1 MASTIALAGAQ
12 QLEYEGVGP
21 RIRGGRGRALR
32 IMSNS
37 LVAIVG
43 RPNVGKSTLFNRFTG
58 ARQAIVEDVPGTT
71 RDRLIGITEWAG
83 AVFDVVDTGGLGV
96 AEGSSLEVGVRNQV
110 DVAIEQ
116 AHAIVMV
123 VDVTEGMTPGDHIVA
138 ALLRRA
144 GKPVVLAVNKADNAE
159 RRLQAM
165 EFWGLGIGEPL
176 AVSALHG
183 SGSGDLLDALVA
195 ALGRGAVD
203 AADDDDDD
211 NRLRLAIVGRPNV
224 GKSSL
229 VNRLLGSE
237 RVVVSEEPGTTR
249 DAIDTPIRFDGREI
263 VLVDTAGIRRRGRVA
278 PGIERYSVL
287 RAMRALVRADVA
299 VLVLDAVEGATA
311 QDAHIAGAIRDAGV
325 GALIAMNKWDLV
337 PRDPYHVLEVEGHL
351 RQRVKFLDYSPVITM
366 SALTG
371 RRAHKV
377 LAGAL
382 EIDSARQERVPT
394 GVLNRLVADIQ
405 ARHNPPSRGRKR
417 LRILYATQAGIAPPT
432 FVFFVND
439 PELVHFSYERFVENQ
454 LRRHFPFVGSPV
466 RLVFRP
472 RGGGA

>member
-1 MASTIALAGAQ
+1 
-12 QLEYEGVGP
+12 
-21 RIRGGRGRALR
+21 
-32 IMSNS
+32 MSNL

-58 ARQAIVEDVPGTT
+58 GRQAIVEDVPGTT
-71 RDRLIGITEWAG
+71 RDRLVGITEWAG

-123 VDVTEGMTPGDHIVA
+123 VDVTEGMTPGDHVVA

-159 RRLQAM
+159 RRLQAA

-176 AVSALHG
+176 AVSTLHG
-183 SGSGDLLDALVA
+183 SGSGDVLDALVA
-195 ALGRGAVD
+195 ALGREAVD

-211 NRLRLAIVGRPNV
+211 RLRLAIVGRPNV

-229 VNRLLGSE
+229 VNRLIDQAARGESGWAPP
-237 RVVVSEEPGTTR
+237 RPSKRNVSE
-249 DAIDTPIRFDGREI
+249 I
-263 VLVDTAGIRRRGRVA
+263 VSFAEAARRGGSADPSEVDDTAGIRRRGRVA

-325 GALIAMNKWDLV
+325 GALMAMNKWDLV
-337 PRDPYHVLEVEGHL
+337 PTDPYHVLEVEGHL

-377 LAGAL
+377 LAAAL

-472 RGGGA
+472 RGRSAEG